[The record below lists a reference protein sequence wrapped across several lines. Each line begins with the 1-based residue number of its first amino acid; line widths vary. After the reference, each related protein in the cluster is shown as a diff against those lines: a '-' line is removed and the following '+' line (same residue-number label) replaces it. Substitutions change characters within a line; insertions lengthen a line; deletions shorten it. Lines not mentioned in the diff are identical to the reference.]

1 MGSPSFEKKLQ
12 ISYCSESGQQITW
25 EDLQQQPQWC
35 MSLPQ
40 NAGTSRCIKDPGLE
54 EAVQSFLPFL
64 PGFHV
69 KSAAAMQK
77 TKEMWLTLIYTHER
91 SWILT
96 SPAQTP
102 AKGTA

>member
-12 ISYCSESGQQITW
+12 ISHCSEGGQQIMC
-25 EDLQQQPQWC
+25 EDLQQPQWR
-35 MSLPQ
+35 MSRPQ
-40 NAGTSRCIKDPGLE
+40 NAGTSWCIKDPGLE
-54 EAVQSFLPFL
+54 EAVRSFLPFL
-64 PGFHV
+64 PGFRV
-69 KSAAAMQK
+69 KSAAAMQG
-77 TKEMWLTLIYTHER
+77 TGEMWLTLIYTHEW